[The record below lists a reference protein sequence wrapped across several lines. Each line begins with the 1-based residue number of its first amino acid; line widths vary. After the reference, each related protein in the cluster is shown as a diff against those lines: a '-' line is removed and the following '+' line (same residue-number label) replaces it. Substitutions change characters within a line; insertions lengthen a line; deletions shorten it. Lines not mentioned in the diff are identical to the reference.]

1 MSIARYKKL
10 VEKAIEASLAAVEI
24 YNKPNIQYR
33 EETFSI
39 LMLNA
44 WEILLKARM
53 IQHTGKLQSIHE
65 LQPVY
70 KKDGSKSNRKKTKLN
85 RSGNPNTIGLQR
97 AANLV
102 RENPNNGIDNSCLN
116 NLLLLQEIRD
126 NSVHFQNVSAELGRR
141 IQEIGTAAL
150 KNFVVAVENWFGV
163 DLKRYNFYLMP
174 LTFHSTSDV
183 IESLGGGNEP
193 QHVRRLLNKISEVE
207 QEYPASNTQGFVVT
221 MQVKLKFVRTSDEQS
236 VPVRVSRDD
245 PDAISVMVSEDDIL
259 KNFPWV
265 YGDLTQRLKLRY
277 TDFKV
282 NADYHKIRKS
292 IENEQ
297 KFCRTLGRVILIL
310 KIKKVVRRNF
320 TALEFFRSSI
330 NSTTKIEK
338 NV

>member
-1 MSIARYKKL
+1 MAIARYRIL

-65 LQPVY
+65 LQPIY
-70 KKDGSKSNRKKTKLN
+70 KKDGSKSSRKKTKLN
-85 RSGNPNTIGLQR
+85 RSDNPISIGLQR

-102 RENPNNGIDNSCLN
+102 REYPNNGIDDSCLN

-126 NSVHFQNVSAELGRR
+126 NSVHFHNVSAELGRR
-141 IQEIGTAAL
+141 IQEVGAAAL
-150 KNFVVAVENWFGV
+150 KNFVVAIKYWFGV

-174 LTFHSTSDV
+174 LTFHSASDLV
-183 IESLGGGNEP
+183 ESLGGENEP
-193 QHVRRLLNKISEVE
+193 QHVRRLLSKISEVE
-207 QEYPASNTQGFVVT
+207 QEYPASNNQDFVVT
-221 MQVKLKFVRTSDEQS
+221 VQVKLKFVRTSDQQS
-236 VPVRVSRDD
+236 VPVHVSPDD

-259 KNFPWV
+259 KYFPWN
-265 YGDLTQRLKLRY
+265 YGELTQRLKLRY
-277 TDFKV
+277 NNFKV
-282 NADYHKIRKS
+282 NTDYHKIRKT

-297 KFCRTLGRVILIL
+297 KFCRTRYLDPKKKNNGQQKKFYSTGIFSEFD
-310 KIKKVVRRNF
+310 KYYYKNEKKV
-320 TALEFFRSSI
+320 
-330 NSTTKIEK
+330 
-338 NV
+338 